1 MSPAR
6 APCVGEPDEHYRA
19 VRSGPTICTPVTL
32 RTLLLLASV
41 AACATV
47 ADLDAQTPP
56 DPPAAALSAAPTDAA
71 AIERPSFP
79 QFLDTVRGEALARG
93 IKASTVDA
101 AFTELE
107 PLPVVVERDRTQA
120 EFKLDLDAYIKR
132 RLTPHL
138 MRDTRRQLAQHHDL
152 LAKIADQYG
161 VPATTIVAVWALES
175 NLGRFT
181 GVRPTVAALAT
192 LAWDGRRPFFRSE
205 LLDALTIIDR
215 GDIEPEHLRGSWAGA
230 MGQVQFMPSSYL
242 KYAQDFDGDG
252 RKDIW
257 TSSPDVFA
265 SIANYLKENGWTSG
279 QPWGRE
285 ATVTAAAQDAVMLGA
300 PLRTEGCRAERD
312 MTVPLSL
319 SQWQDLGV
327 RGLHGRA
334 LPKAELNASLVT
346 AGTRRFLVYPNYGA
360 ILRYNCANAYALTV
374 GVLADRL
381 AASHTHH

>member
-1 MSPAR
+1 
-6 APCVGEPDEHYRA
+6 V
-19 VRSGPTICTPVTL
+19 IL
-32 RTLLLLASV
+32 RTLLVV
-41 AACATV
+41 AAVSAGATV
-47 ADLDAQTPP
+47 ADLGAQTPGV
-56 DPPAAALSAAPTDAA
+56 PPAEALMPSPPDVT

-79 QFLDTVRGEALARG
+79 QFLDSIRGEALARG

-101 AFTELE
+101 AFAGLE

-138 MRDTRRQLAQHHDL
+138 MRDTRRELSQHHEL
-152 LAKIADQYG
+152 LTKIADQYG

-192 LAWDGRRPFFRSE
+192 LAWDGRRPFFRGE

-285 ATVTAAAQDAVMLGA
+285 ATVTVAAQDAMMLGA